1 MILTLDGI
9 FKSSTLIDD
18 VIVICVNDEHFSK
31 RSFPISITF
40 DERISICFNDEH
52 SWKTPH
58 PIEVTDDGI
67 TI

>member
-9 FKSSTLIDD
+9 FRSSILIDD
-18 VIVICVNDEHFSK
+18 GIVICVNDEHSSK
-31 RSFPISITF
+31 RRFPISIT

-52 SWKTPH
+52 FWKTPH

-67 TI
+67 KI